1 MPELP
6 EVETI
11 CRSLNELLPGRR
23 IAAVDVLERR
33 LRTNVDRGFEDRVRG
48 REILAVRRRGKYIC
62 IALEGNLIWICHLGM
77 SGKLIHV
84 QNEKP
89 RERHDHIM
97 ARLDDGHELR
107 YHDPRR
113 FGLVAVIHA
122 EEAAAWP
129 HFRGLGPD
137 PLDASFDGRYLH
149 EQARR
154 SRRRVRDLLLDQ
166 TVVAGLGN
174 IYVNEILFRCGIRPT
189 ARAFKLRRERS
200 ETIARVTREVLEQ
213 AIAMR
218 GTSFSDYRDG
228 RDRKGEFQNFLRVYD
243 REGES
248 CAICRNPIKRVVLGN
263 RSAFYCRACQK

>member
-11 CRSLNELLPGRR
+11 CRSLNELLPGRT
-23 IAAVDVLERR
+23 IEAVTVLERR
-33 LRTNVDRGFEDRVRG
+33 LRTRVQRSFEKSVSG
-48 REILAVRRRGKYIC
+48 RKIRAVGRRGKYIC
-62 IALEGNLIWICHLGM
+62 ITLEGRLVWICHLGM

-84 QNEKP
+84 PNEKP
-89 RERHDHIM
+89 REKHDHIV
-97 ARLDDGHELR
+97 ARLDNGHELR

-113 FGLVAVIHA
+113 FGLVAVVRA
-122 EEAAAWP
+122 EEAGSCI

-137 PLDASFDGRYLH
+137 PLEPAFDGRYLH
-149 EQARR
+149 DQARG
-154 SRRRVRDLLLDQ
+154 SRRRARDFLLDQ
-166 TVVAGLGN
+166 KVVAGLGN
-174 IYVNEILFRCGIRPT
+174 IYVNEILFRSGVRPT
-189 ARAFKLRRERS
+189 TRAFRLRRGGS
-200 ETIARVTREVLEQ
+200 ETIARVTREVLEE

-248 CAICRNPIKRVVLGN
+248 CGTCCNPIKRVVLGN

>member
-11 CRSLNELLPGRR
+11 CRNLNELLPGRA
-23 IAAVDVLERR
+23 IAVVEVLERR
-33 LRTNVDRGFEDRVRG
+33 LRAGVRRDFENRLRG
-48 REILAVRRRGKYIC
+48 REIAAVRRRGKYIC
-62 IALEGNLIWICHLGM
+62 IDLKDHLVWICHLGM

-84 QNEKP
+84 DSEKP
-89 RERHDHIM
+89 REKHDHIIV
-97 ARLDDGHELR
+97 RLDDGHELR

-113 FGLVAVIHA
+113 FGLMAVIRA
-122 EEAAAWP
+122 EEAARWP
-129 HFRGLGPD
+129 PFRNLGPD
-137 PLDASFDGRYLH
+137 PLDAAFDGRYLH
-149 EQARR
+149 ERARG
-154 SRRRVRDLLLDQ
+154 SRRRARDLLLDQ

-174 IYVNEILFRCGIRPT
+174 IYVNEILFRCRVRPT
-189 ARAFKLRRERS
+189 TRAFKLRREGS

-248 CAICRNPIKRVVLGN
+248 CAVCRRPIKRVMMGN
-263 RSAFYCRACQK
+263 RSAFYCGGCQK